1 MASLQRIRNH
11 GALLIA
17 IVGLA
22 MLAFILGDFLNSG
35 SSFFNR
41 SRENVGVIEGQK
53 VHYTEYESAKD
64 QLTEVYKI
72 ETGRSDFDEDTYAQ
86 IRNQVWSM
94 LMMDYTMRAQAKKIG
109 MDITTDELT
118 ELCVGENVHQ
128 IIRGRR
134 AFMDENGQ
142 FSREAV
148 KNLIAAIN
156 DGSDDA
162 AQNANLQ
169 QAKTYWLY
177 WEKAVRISYM
187 QEKYTSL
194 LQHLFKANKLEAE
207 NAFNGRQHGVSAE
220 FVMQP
225 YYAVADSLVK
235 ASESDIKALYKQRKE
250 QFKQTP
256 NRAIKYVTFDIV
268 PSEDDFKAA
277 EELLKNLKDEFRT
290 TEDVSLVVNTN
301 SDIMYDGRDYSVETV
316 PAQFKDFAFAK
327 GAKAGDCTEILFEND
342 TYSMARIMQA
352 GYSLPDSVELKAI
365 VEGGEDQELGWF
377 KATDLPK
384 NIAEPAFAGK
394 RGGRFTVAQGM
405 GEQTY
410 EIMDLGKPT
419 PKVKLAILAR
429 EVSPSSKTYSVIYNN
444 AKQFI
449 VANNNAEA
457 LEAAAQEA
465 GMTVVPQFNLT
476 VNTDKVGQLKASR
489 PIARWAFDAK
499 EGAVSDVFECGQ
511 QFVVAAL
518 VEVNDGEYR
527 SLNDVRAELTYEA
540 TNKAKAEYIKKQL
553 KGAES
558 LEAAA
563 EILGQRVQSVE
574 RVSLADNRFGNAG
587 MEPAVIGKA
596 VAQVENE
603 LSEPIQGKSG
613 VFVVKTGA
621 ANDLEGEFNAESE
634 KAQLASRF
642 AYLPY
647 QAIQLIEDK
656 AEVTDNRANFQYSRA
671 CVNYYKE

>member
-1 MASLQRIRNH
+1 MASLQKIRNH

-53 VHYTEYESAKD
+53 VHYTEYEAAKD

-72 ETGRSDFDEDTYAQ
+72 ESGRSDFDEDTYAQ
-86 IRNQVWSM
+86 IRNQVWNM
-94 LMMDYTMRAQAKKIG
+94 FVLDYTLRAQAEKIG
-109 MDITTDELT
+109 MDITQDELT
-118 ELCVGENVHQ
+118 ELCVGKNVHQ
-128 IIRGRR
+128 ILRSRR

-142 FSREAV
+142 FNRDAV

-156 DGSDDA
+156 EGSDDA
-162 AQNANLQ
+162 EQNANLQ

-187 QEKYTSL
+187 QEKYTNL
-194 LQHLFKANKLEAE
+194 LQHLIKANSLDAE
-207 NAFNGRQHGVSAE
+207 FAFNGRQNGVSAE
-220 FVMQP
+220 YVMQP
-225 YYAVADSLVK
+225 YYTVADSLVK
-235 ASESDIKALYKQRKE
+235 VSESDIKALYKQHKE

-268 PSEDDFKAA
+268 PSADDFKAA
-277 EELLKNLKDEFRT
+277 ETLMTSLQEEFKT

-301 SDIMYDGRDYSVETV
+301 SDIMYDGRDYSEETV
-316 PAQFKDFAFAK
+316 PAQFKEFAFAK
-327 GAKAGDCTEILFEND
+327 GAKAGDCTEILFENN
-342 TYSMARIMQA
+342 TYAMARIMQA

-365 VEGGEDQELGWF
+365 VEDGEDQELGWF
-377 KATDLPK
+377 KANDLPK
-384 NIAEPAFAGK
+384 NIAEPALNGK
-394 RGGRFTVAQGM
+394 RGEKFTVAMGM

-410 EIMDLGKPT
+410 EIMEIGKPT

-429 EVSPSSKTYSVIYNN
+429 EVTPSSKTYSIIYNN

-449 VANNNAEA
+449 VNNNNAEA

-465 GMTVVPQFNLT
+465 GMTVVPQYNLT
-476 VNTDKVGQLKASR
+476 KTTDKVGSLKASR
-489 PIARWAFDAK
+489 PIVRWAFEAK
-499 EGAVSDVFECGQ
+499 EGQVSDVFECGQ

-518 VEVNDGEYR
+518 AEVNDGEYR
-527 SLNDVRAELTYEA
+527 PLNAVRAELTYEA
-540 TNKAKAEYIKKQL
+540 TNNAKAAYIKKQL
-553 KGAES
+553 KGVAS
-558 LEAAA
+558 LEEAAK
-563 EILGQRVQSVE
+563 IMNQPVQNVE
-574 RVSLADNRFGNAG
+574 RVALGDSRFGNAG
-587 MEPAVIGKA
+587 MEPAVIGA
-596 VAQVENE
+596 AIALGENA
-603 LSEPIQGKSG
+603 LSEPIQGNMG

-621 ANDLEGEFNAESE
+621 ANNLEGAFDAQSE

-647 QAIQLIEDK
+647 QAMQLVEDN
-656 AEVTDNRANFQYSRA
+656 ADVTDNRANFQ
-671 CVNYYKE
+671 

>member
-1 MASLQRIRNH
+1 MASLQKIRNH

-35 SSFFNR
+35 SSFFHR

-53 VHYTEYESAKD
+53 IHYTEYEAAKD

-72 ETGRSDFDEDTYAQ
+72 ESGRSDFDEEMSTQ
-86 IRNQVWSM
+86 IRNQVWNM
-94 LMMDYTMRAQAKKIG
+94 LLMDYTLRAQAKKIG
-109 MDITTDELT
+109 MDITQDELS
-118 ELCVGENVHQ
+118 ELCIGENVHQ
-128 IIRGRR
+128 LIRGRR
-134 AFMDENGQ
+134 AFADENGQ
-142 FSREAV
+142 FSRDIV
-148 KNLIAAIN
+148 INLLQAIN
-156 DGSDDA
+156 QEGEDA
-162 AQNANLQ
+162 EQNANLK

-187 QEKYTSL
+187 QEKYSTL
-194 LQHLFKANKLEAE
+194 LQHLFKANSLEAE
-207 NAFNGRQHGVSAE
+207 FAFDARQKGVSAE

-235 ASESDIKALYKQRKE
+235 VSEGDIKKLYKQHKSE
-250 QFKQTP
+250 YKQTP
-256 NRAIKYVTFDIV
+256 NRAIKYITFDIA

-277 EELLKNLKDEFRT
+277 EELLTRLQDEFKT
-290 TEDVSLVVNTN
+290 AEDVSLVVNTN
-301 SDIMYDGRDYSVETV
+301 SDIMYDGRDYSEETV

-327 GAKAGDCTEILFEND
+327 GAKAGQCTDILFENN
-342 TYSMARIMQA
+342 TYAMARIMQA

-365 VEGGEDQELGWF
+365 VEDGEDQELGWF

-410 EIMDLGKPT
+410 EIMELGKPT

-429 EVSPSSKTYSVIYNN
+429 EVTPSSKTYSAIYNS

-449 VANNNAEA
+449 VNNNNAEA
-457 LEAAAQEA
+457 LEAAAQEQGLA
-465 GMTVVPQFNLT
+465 VIPQYNLLAT
-476 VNTDKVGQLKASR
+476 TDKVGQLKASR
-489 PIARWAFDAK
+489 PIVRWAFEAK
-499 EGAVSDVFECGQ
+499 EGQVSDVFECGQ

-518 VEVNDGEYR
+518 TEVNDGDYR
-527 SLNDVRAELTYEA
+527 PLDAVRAELTYEA
-540 TNKAKAEYIKKQL
+540 TNNAKAAYVKKQL
-553 KGAES
+553 KGMEKIEDAV
-558 LEAAA
+558 
-563 EILGQRVQSVE
+563 EILNQPLQSVE
-574 RVSLADNRFGNAG
+574 RVTLADSRFGNAG
-587 MEPAVIGKA
+587 LEPAVIGKTI
-596 VAQVENE
+596 AQGENA
-603 LSEPIQGKSG
+603 LSEPIQGNMG

-621 ANDLEGEFNAESE
+621 ANNAAEELNVEAE

-647 QAIQLIEDK
+647 QALQLMEDK
-656 AEVTDNRANFQYSRA
+656 AKVEDNRANFQ
-671 CVNYYKE
+671 

>member
-1 MASLQRIRNH
+1 MASLQKIRNH

-53 VHYTEYESAKD
+53 IHYTEYEAAKD

-72 ETGRSDFDEDTYAQ
+72 ESGRTDFDEDTYAQ
-86 IRNQVWSM
+86 IRNQVWNM
-94 LMMDYTMRAQAKKIG
+94 YVMDYTLRAQAEKIG
-109 MDITTDELT
+109 MDITPDELT

-134 AFMDENGQ
+134 AFAGEDGQ

-148 KNLIAAIN
+148 KGLISAIN
-156 DGSDDA
+156 NGSDDA
-162 AQNANLQ
+162 EQNANLK
-169 QAKTYWLY
+169 QAKDYWLY

-187 QEKYTSL
+187 QEKYTAL
-194 LQHLFKANKLEAE
+194 LQHLLKANSLDAE
-207 NAFNGRQHGVSAE
+207 FAYNGRQNGVAIDY
-220 FVMQP
+220 VMKP

-235 ASESDIKALYKQRKE
+235 VSDGDIKKLYNQHKE
-250 QFKQTP
+250 QYKQTP
-256 NRAIKYVTFDIV
+256 NRAIKYIAFDIV

-277 EELLKNLKDEFRT
+277 ETMMNNLKDEFKT
-290 TEDVSLVVNTN
+290 TDDISLVVNTN
-301 SDIMYDGRDYSVETV
+301 SDIMYDGRDYSEESV
-316 PAQFKDFAFAK
+316 PAQFKEFAFAK
-327 GAKAGDCTEILFEND
+327 GAKAGDCTDILFENN

-352 GYSLPDSVELKAI
+352 GYSMPDSVELKAI
-365 VEGGEDQELGWF
+365 VEDGEDQELGWF

-384 NIAEPAFAGK
+384 NIAEPALKGK
-394 RGGRFTVAQGM
+394 RGERFTVAIGM

-410 EIMDLGKPT
+410 EIMEIGKPT

-429 EVSPSSKTYSVIYNN
+429 EVTPSSKTYSVIYNN

-449 VANNNAEA
+449 VNNNNAEA

-465 GMTVVPQFNLT
+465 GMTVVPQYNLT
-476 VNTDKVGQLKASR
+476 ATTDKVGQLKSSR
-489 PIARWAFDAK
+489 PIVRWAFEAK

-511 QFVVAAL
+511 QFIVAAL
-518 VEVNDGEYR
+518 TEVNDGEYR
-527 SLNDVRAELTYEA
+527 PLEAVRAELMYEA
-540 TNKAKAEYIKKQL
+540 TNNAKAAYLKKEL
-553 KGAES
+553 KGIES

-563 EILGQRVQSVE
+563 EKLGQPVQHIE
-574 RVSLADNRFGNAG
+574 RVALGDSRFGNAG

-596 VAQVENE
+596 IAQGENA
-603 LSEPIQGKSG
+603 LSEPIQGNMG
-613 VFVVKTGA
+613 VYVVKTGA
-621 ANDLEGEFNAESE
+621 ANNAAETFVVETE
-634 KAQLASRF
+634 KAQLASRY

-647 QAIQLIEDK
+647 QAMQLLEDK
-656 AEVTDNRANFQYSRA
+656 AEVDDNRANFQ
-671 CVNYYKE
+671 

>member
-53 VHYTEYESAKD
+53 IHYTEYEAAKE

-72 ETGRSDFDEDTYAQ
+72 ESGRSDFDEDMHAQ
-86 IRNQVWSM
+86 IRNQVWNM
-94 LMMDYTMRAQAKKIG
+94 FVMDYTMRAQAKKIG
-109 MDITTDELT
+109 MDITADELT

-128 IIRGRR
+128 ILRGRR
-134 AFMDENGQ
+134 AFYGEDGQ
-142 FSREAV
+142 YSREIV

-156 DGSDDA
+156 EGSEDGE
-162 AQNANLQ
+162 QNANLQ
-169 QAKTYWLY
+169 QAKTYWMY
-177 WEKAVRISYM
+177 WEKAVRMSYM

-194 LQHLFKANKLEAE
+194 LQHLLKANSLDAE
-207 NAFNGRQHGVSAE
+207 YAFDARQKGVSAE
-220 FVMQP
+220 YVMQP
-225 YYAVADSLVK
+225 YFSVADSLVK
-235 ASESDIKALYKQRKE
+235 VSDRDIKKLYAQHKE
-250 QFKQTP
+250 QYKQTP
-256 NRAIKYVTFDIV
+256 NRAIKYIAFDIV

-277 EELLKNLKDEFRT
+277 ETLMNNLKEEFQSA
-290 TEDVSLVVNTN
+290 EDVSLVVNTN
-301 SDIMYDGRDYSVETV
+301 SDIMYDGRDYSEETV
-316 PAQFKDFAFAK
+316 PAQFKEFAFAK
-327 GAKAGDCTEILFEND
+327 GAKAGDCTEILFENN
-342 TYSMARIMQA
+342 TYAMARIMQA

-377 KATDLPK
+377 KAADLPK
-384 NIAEPAFAGK
+384 NIAEPALAGK
-394 RGGRFTVAQGM
+394 RGEKFTVAQGM

-410 EIMDLGKPT
+410 EIMEIGKPT

-429 EVSPSSKTYSVIYNN
+429 EVTPSSKTYSIIYNN

-449 VANNNAEA
+449 VNNNNAEA

-476 VNTDKVGQLKASR
+476 ATTDKVGQLAASR
-489 PIARWAFDAK
+489 PIVRWAFEAK
-499 EGAVSDVFECGQ
+499 EDQVSDVFECGQ
-511 QFVVAAL
+511 QFIVAAL
-518 VEVNDGEYR
+518 TEVNDGDYR
-527 SLNDVRAELTYEA
+527 PLEAVRAELTYEA
-540 TNKAKAEYIKKQL
+540 TNNAKAAYIKKEL
-553 KGAES
+553 KGVES

-563 EILGQRVQSVE
+563 QIMGQKVQSVE
-574 RVSLADNRFGNAG
+574 RVSLADSRFGNAG
-587 MEPAVIGKA
+587 MEPAVIGA
-596 VAQVENE
+596 AIAQGENT
-603 LSEPIQGKSG
+603 LSEPIQGNMG

-621 ANDLEGEFNAESE
+621 ANNAEGTFNAESE
-634 KAQLASRF
+634 KAQLSSRF

-647 QAIQLIEDK
+647 QAIQLLEDE
-656 AEVTDNRANFQYSRA
+656 AEITDNRANFQ
-671 CVNYYKE
+671 

>member
-53 VHYTEYESAKD
+53 VHYTEYEAAKE

-72 ETGRSDFDEDTYAQ
+72 ESGRSDFDEDTYTQ

-94 LMMDYTMRAQAKKIG
+94 LLMDYTMRAQAKKIG
-109 MDITTDELT
+109 MDITTDELS
-118 ELCVGENVHQ
+118 ELCIGENVHQ
-128 IIRGRR
+128 ILRSRR

-142 FSREAV
+142 FSRDAV

-156 DGSDDA
+156 DDSEDA

-187 QEKYTSL
+187 QEKYTAL
-194 LQHLFKANKLEAE
+194 LQHLLKANSLEAE
-207 NAFNGRQHGVSAE
+207 YAFNGRQNGLSAE
-220 FVMQP
+220 YVMQP
-225 YYAVADSLVK
+225 FYQVADSLVK
-235 ASESDIKALYKQRKE
+235 VSDGDIKKLYKQRKE

-256 NRAIKYVTFDIV
+256 NRAIKYVAFDIV

-277 EELLKNLKDEFRT
+277 QDLLTNLQEEFKT

-301 SDIMYDGRDYSVETV
+301 SDIMYDGRDYSIETV

-327 GAKAGDCTEILFEND
+327 GAKAGDCTDILFENN
-342 TYSMARIMQA
+342 TYAMARIMQA

-377 KATDLPK
+377 KAADLPK

-394 RGGRFTVAQGM
+394 RGTRFTVAQGM

-410 EIMDLGKPT
+410 EIMEIGKPT

-429 EVSPSSKTYSVIYNN
+429 EVTPSSKTYSIIYNS

-457 LEAAAQEA
+457 FEEAAQEA
-465 GMTVVPQFNLT
+465 GMAVTPQYNLT
-476 VNTDKVGQLKASR
+476 ENTDKIGQLKSSR
-489 PIARWAFDAK
+489 PIVRWAFDAK
-499 EGAVSDVFECGQ
+499 EGQVSDVFECGQ

-518 VEVNDGEYR
+518 TEVNDGEYR
-527 SLNDVRAELTYEA
+527 PLASVRSELMYEALND
-540 TNKAKAEYIKKQL
+540 AKAEYLKKQL
-553 KGAES
+553 KGVES

-563 EILGQRVQSVE
+563 EVLGQRIQNVE
-574 RVSLADNRFGNAG
+574 RVSLSDSRFGNAG

-596 VAQVENE
+596 IALGENA
-603 LSEPIQGKSG
+603 LSEPIKGNMG
-613 VFVVKTGA
+613 VFVVRTGA
-621 ANDLEGEFNAESE
+621 ANNLEAEFNADSE

-656 AEVTDNRANFQYSRA
+656 AEVVDNRANFQ
-671 CVNYYKE
+671 

>member
-53 VHYTEYESAKD
+53 IHYTEYEAAKD

-72 ETGRSDFDEDTYAQ
+72 ESGRSDFDEDTYAQ
-86 IRNQVWSM
+86 IRNQVWNM
-94 LMMDYTMRAQAKKIG
+94 MMMDYTLRAQAKEIG
-109 MDITTDELT
+109 MDVTVDELS
-118 ELCVGENVHQ
+118 ELCIGENPHQ
-128 IIRGRR
+128 ILRSRR

-142 FSREAV
+142 FNRDAV

-156 DGSDDA
+156 DGSEEA

-187 QEKYTSL
+187 QEKYTAL
-194 LQHLFKANKLEAE
+194 LQHLLKANSLDAE
-207 NAFNGRQHGVSAE
+207 FAFDSRQKGVSAE
-220 FVMQP
+220 YAMQP
-225 YYAVADSLVK
+225 YYTVADSLVK
-235 ASESDIKALYKQRKE
+235 VSEGDIKKLYNQKKE

-256 NRAIKYVTFDIV
+256 NRAIKYVAFNIV

-277 EELLKNLKDEFRT
+277 ETLMNNLQEEFKT
-290 TEDVSLVVNTN
+290 TEDIALVVNTN
-301 SDIMYDGRDYSVETV
+301 SDIMYDGRDYSEETV
-316 PAQFKDFAFAK
+316 PAQFKEFAFAK
-327 GAKAGDCTEILFEND
+327 DAKAGDCTEILFENN
-342 TYSMARIMQA
+342 TYSMARIMKA

-377 KATDLPK
+377 KADQLPK
-384 NIAEPAFAGK
+384 NIAEPALNGK
-394 RGGRFTVAQGM
+394 RGDKFTVAQGM

-410 EIMDLGKPT
+410 EIMEIGKPT

-429 EVSPSSKTYSVIYNN
+429 EVTPSSKTYSIIYNN

-449 VANNNAEA
+449 VTNNNAEA
-457 LEAAAQEA
+457 MEKAAQEA
-465 GMTVVPQFNLT
+465 GMAVIPQYNLT
-476 VNTDKVGQLKASR
+476 ATTDKVGQLKGSR
-489 PIARWAFDAK
+489 TIVRWAFDAK
-499 EGAVSDVFECGQ
+499 EGAVSDVFECGD
-511 QFVVAAL
+511 QFIVAAL
-518 VEVNDGEYR
+518 TEVNDGEYR
-527 SLNDVRAELTYEA
+527 SLDAVRAELTFEA
-540 TNKAKAEYIKKQL
+540 TNNAKAAYIKKQL
-553 KGAES
+553 KGAET

-563 EILGQRVQSVE
+563 QIMNQPVQHIE
-574 RVSLADNRFGNAG
+574 RVSLADSRFGNAG
-587 MEPAVIGKA
+587 MEPAVIGKTIA
-596 VAQVENE
+596 LGENA
-603 LSEPIQGKSG
+603 LSEPIQGNMA

-621 ANDLEGEFNAESE
+621 ANNAADELNTEVE
-634 KAQLASRF
+634 KAQLESRY

-647 QAIQLIEDK
+647 QAIQLVEDK
-656 AEVTDNRANFQYSRA
+656 AEVTDNRANFQ
-671 CVNYYKE
+671 

>member
-1 MASLQRIRNH
+1 MASLQKIRNH

-53 VHYTEYESAKD
+53 IHYTEYEAAKD

-72 ETGRSDFDEDTYAQ
+72 ESGRTDFDEDTYAQ
-86 IRNQVWSM
+86 IRNQVWNM
-94 LMMDYTMRAQAKKIG
+94 YVMDYTLRAQAEKIG
-109 MDITTDELT
+109 MEITPDELT

-134 AFMDENGQ
+134 AFAGEDGQ

-148 KNLIAAIN
+148 KGLISAIN
-156 DGSDDA
+156 NESDDA
-162 AQNANLQ
+162 EQNANLK
-169 QAKTYWLY
+169 QAKDYWLY

-187 QEKYTSL
+187 QEKYTAL
-194 LQHLFKANKLEAE
+194 LQHLLKANSLDAE
-207 NAFNGRQHGVSAE
+207 FAFNGRQNGVAVDY
-220 FVMQP
+220 VMKP

-235 ASESDIKALYKQRKE
+235 VSDGDIKKLYNQHKE
-250 QFKQTP
+250 QYKQTP
-256 NRAIKYVTFDIV
+256 NRAIKYIAFDIV

-277 EELLKNLKDEFRT
+277 ETMMNNLKDEFKT
-290 TEDVSLVVNTN
+290 TDDISLVVNTN
-301 SDIMYDGRDYSVETV
+301 SDIMYDGRDYSEESV
-316 PAQFKDFAFAK
+316 PAQFKEFAFRK
-327 GAKAGDCTEILFEND
+327 DAKAGDCTDILFENN

-352 GYSLPDSVELKAI
+352 GYSMPDSVELKAI
-365 VEGGEDQELGWF
+365 VEDGEDQELGWF
-377 KATDLPK
+377 KAADLPK
-384 NIAEPAFAGK
+384 NIAEPALKGK
-394 RGGRFTVAQGM
+394 RGERFTVAIGM

-410 EIMDLGKPT
+410 EIMEIGKPT

-429 EVSPSSKTYSVIYNN
+429 EVTPSSKTYSVIYNN

-449 VANNNAEA
+449 VNNNNAEA

-465 GMTVVPQFNLT
+465 GMTVVPQYNLT
-476 VNTDKVGQLKASR
+476 ATTDKVGQLKSSR
-489 PIARWAFDAK
+489 PIVRWAFEAK

-511 QFVVAAL
+511 QFIVAAL
-518 VEVNDGEYR
+518 TEVNDGEYR
-527 SLNDVRAELTYEA
+527 PLEAVRAELMYEA
-540 TNKAKAEYIKKQL
+540 TNNAKAAYLKKEL
-553 KGAES
+553 KGIES

-563 EILGQRVQSVE
+563 EKLGQPVQHIE
-574 RVSLADNRFGNAG
+574 RVALGDSRFGNAG

-596 VAQVENE
+596 IAQGENA
-603 LSEPIQGKSG
+603 LSEPIQGNMG
-613 VFVVKTGA
+613 VYVVKTGA
-621 ANDLEGEFNAESE
+621 ANNAAETFVVETE
-634 KAQLASRF
+634 KAQLASRY

-647 QAIQLIEDK
+647 QAMQLLEDK
-656 AEVTDNRANFQYSRA
+656 AEVDDNRANFQ
-671 CVNYYKE
+671 

>member
-41 SRENVGVIEGQK
+41 SRENVGVVEGQK
-53 VHYTEYESAKD
+53 IHYTEYEAARE

-72 ETGRSDFDEDTYAQ
+72 ESGRTDFDEDMYAQ
-86 IRNQVWSM
+86 IRNQVWNM
-94 LMMDYTMRAQAKKIG
+94 FVMDYTLRAQAEEIG
-109 MDITTDELT
+109 MDITTDELS
-118 ELCVGENVHQ
+118 ELCIGENPHQ

-142 FSREAV
+142 FNRQAV
-148 KNLIAAIN
+148 IGLLQAIN
-156 DGSDDA
+156 GEDA
-162 AQNANLQ
+162 DAENANLK

-187 QEKYTSL
+187 QEKYTTL
-194 LQHLFKANKLEAE
+194 LQHLLKANSLDAE
-207 NAFNGRQHGVSAE
+207 YAFNNRQNGISADY
-220 FVMQP
+220 VMQP
-225 YYAVADSLVK
+225 YYSVADSLVK
-235 ASESDIKALYKQRKE
+235 VSESEIKKLYKQHKS
-250 QFKQTP
+250 QYKQTP
-256 NRAIKYVTFDIV
+256 NRSIKYIAFDIV

-277 EELLKNLKDEFRT
+277 ETLMNNLQEEFKT
-290 TEDVSLVVNTN
+290 TDDISLVVNTN
-301 SDIMYDGRDYSVETV
+301 SDIMYDGRDYSEETV

-327 GAKAGDCTEILFEND
+327 GAKAGDCTEILFENN
-342 TYSMARIMQA
+342 TYAMARIMQA

-365 VEGGEDQELGWF
+365 AAEEGQEDQELGWF
-377 KATDLPK
+377 KAADLPK
-384 NIAEPAFAGK
+384 NIAEPALKGK
-394 RGGRFTVAQGM
+394 RGERFTVAQGM
-405 GEQTY
+405 GEQTF
-410 EIMDLGKPT
+410 EIMEIGKPS

-429 EVSPSSKTYSVIYNN
+429 EVTPSSKTYSVIYNQ

-449 VANNNAEA
+449 VDNNNAEA

-465 GMTVVPQFNLT
+465 GMTVVPQFNLLE
-476 VNTDKVGQLKASR
+476 NTDKVGQLKASR
-489 PIARWAFDAK
+489 PIVRWAFEAK
-499 EGAVSDVFECGQ
+499 EGQVSDVFECGQ

-518 VEVNDGEYR
+518 TEVNDGDYR
-527 SLNDVRAELTYEA
+527 PLEAVRAELTYEA
-540 TNKAKAEYIKKQL
+540 MNNAKAEYIKKEL

-563 EILGQRVQSVE
+563 EKMGQSIQHIDRVT
-574 RVSLADNRFGNAG
+574 LADSRFGNAG

-596 VAQVENE
+596 MAQGENV
-603 LSEPIQGKSG
+603 LSEPIQGNMG
-613 VFVVKTGA
+613 IFVVKTGA
-621 ANDLEGEFNAESE
+621 ANNASEDFVVETE
-634 KAQLASRF
+634 KAQLASRY

-647 QAIQLIEDK
+647 QAMQIVEDQ
-656 AEVTDNRANFQYSRA
+656 AEVVDNRANFQ
-671 CVNYYKE
+671 

>member
-53 VHYTEYESAKD
+53 IHYTEYEAAKE

-72 ETGRSDFDEDTYAQ
+72 ESGRSDFDEDMHAQ
-86 IRNQVWSM
+86 IRNQVWNM
-94 LMMDYTMRAQAKKIG
+94 FVMDYTMRAQAKKIG
-109 MDITTDELT
+109 MDITADELT

-128 IIRGRR
+128 ILRGRR
-134 AFMDENGQ
+134 AFYGEDGQ
-142 FSREAV
+142 YSREIV

-156 DGSDDA
+156 EGSEDGE
-162 AQNANLQ
+162 QNANLQ
-169 QAKTYWLY
+169 QAKTYWMY
-177 WEKAVRISYM
+177 WEKAVRMSYM

-194 LQHLFKANKLEAE
+194 LQHLLKANSLDAE
-207 NAFNGRQHGVSAE
+207 YAFDARQKGVSAE
-220 FVMQP
+220 YVMQP
-225 YYAVADSLVK
+225 YFSVADSLVK
-235 ASESDIKALYKQRKE
+235 VSDRDIKKLYAQHKE
-250 QFKQTP
+250 QYKQTP
-256 NRAIKYVTFDIV
+256 NRAIKYIAFDIV

-277 EELLKNLKDEFRT
+277 ETLMNNLKEESQSA
-290 TEDVSLVVNTN
+290 EDVSLVVNTN
-301 SDIMYDGRDYSVETV
+301 SDIMYDGRDYSEETV
-316 PAQFKDFAFAK
+316 PAQFKEFAFAK
-327 GAKAGDCTEILFEND
+327 GAKAGDCTEILFENN
-342 TYSMARIMQA
+342 TYAMARIMQA

-384 NIAEPAFAGK
+384 NIAEPALAGK
-394 RGGRFTVAQGM
+394 RGEKFTVAQGM

-410 EIMDLGKPT
+410 EIMEIGKPT

-429 EVSPSSKTYSVIYNN
+429 EVTPSSKTYSIIYNN

-449 VANNNAEA
+449 VNNNNAEA

-476 VNTDKVGQLKASR
+476 ATTDKVGQLAASR
-489 PIARWAFDAK
+489 PIVRWAFEAK
-499 EGAVSDVFECGQ
+499 EGQVSDVFECGQ
-511 QFVVAAL
+511 QFIVAAL
-518 VEVNDGEYR
+518 TEVNDGDYR
-527 SLNDVRAELTYEA
+527 PLEAVRAELTYEA
-540 TNKAKAEYIKKQL
+540 TNNAKAAYIKKEL
-553 KGAES
+553 KGVES

-563 EILGQRVQSVE
+563 QIMGQKVQSVE
-574 RVSLADNRFGNAG
+574 RVSLADSRFGNAG
-587 MEPAVIGKA
+587 MEPAVIGA
-596 VAQVENE
+596 AIAQGENT
-603 LSEPIQGKSG
+603 LSEPIQGNMG

-621 ANDLEGEFNAESE
+621 ANNAEGTFNAESE
-634 KAQLASRF
+634 KAQLSSRF

-647 QAIQLIEDK
+647 QAIQLLEDE
-656 AEVTDNRANFQYSRA
+656 AEITDNRANFQ
-671 CVNYYKE
+671 

>member
-1 MASLQRIRNH
+1 MASLQKIRNH

-53 VHYTEYESAKD
+53 IHYTEYEAAKD

-72 ETGRSDFDEDTYAQ
+72 ESGRTDFDEDTYAQ
-86 IRNQVWSM
+86 IRNQVWNM
-94 LMMDYTMRAQAKKIG
+94 YVMDYTLRAQAEKIG
-109 MDITTDELT
+109 MEITPDELT

-134 AFMDENGQ
+134 AFAGEDGQ

-148 KNLIAAIN
+148 KGLISAIN
-156 DGSDDA
+156 NESDDA
-162 AQNANLQ
+162 EQNANLK
-169 QAKTYWLY
+169 QAKDYWLY

-187 QEKYTSL
+187 QEKYTAL
-194 LQHLFKANKLEAE
+194 LQHLLKANSLDAE
-207 NAFNGRQHGVSAE
+207 FAFNGRQNGVAVDY
-220 FVMQP
+220 VMKP

-235 ASESDIKALYKQRKE
+235 VSDGDIKKLYNQHKE
-250 QFKQTP
+250 QYKQTP
-256 NRAIKYVTFDIV
+256 NRAIKYIAFDIV

-277 EELLKNLKDEFRT
+277 ETMMNNLKDEFKT
-290 TEDVSLVVNTN
+290 TDDISLVVNTN
-301 SDIMYDGRDYSVETV
+301 SDIMYDGRDYSEENV
-316 PAQFKDFAFAK
+316 PAQFKEFAFRK
-327 GAKAGDCTEILFEND
+327 DAKAGDCTDILFENN

-352 GYSLPDSVELKAI
+352 GYSMPDSVELKAI
-365 VEGGEDQELGWF
+365 VEDGEDQELGWF
-377 KATDLPK
+377 KAADLPK
-384 NIAEPAFAGK
+384 NIAEPALKGK
-394 RGGRFTVAQGM
+394 RGERFTVAIGM

-410 EIMDLGKPT
+410 EIMEIGKPT

-429 EVSPSSKTYSVIYNN
+429 EVTPSSKTYSVIYNN

-449 VANNNAEA
+449 VNNNNAED

-465 GMTVVPQFNLT
+465 GMTVVPQYNLT
-476 VNTDKVGQLKASR
+476 ATTDKVGQLKSSR
-489 PIARWAFDAK
+489 PIVRWAFEAK

-511 QFVVAAL
+511 QFIVAAL
-518 VEVNDGEYR
+518 TEVNDGEYR
-527 SLNDVRAELTYEA
+527 PLEAVRAELMYEA
-540 TNKAKAEYIKKQL
+540 TNNAKAAYLKKEL
-553 KGAES
+553 KGIES

-563 EILGQRVQSVE
+563 EKLGQTVQHIE
-574 RVSLADNRFGNAG
+574 RVALGDSRFGNAG

-596 VAQVENE
+596 IAQGENA
-603 LSEPIQGKSG
+603 LSEPIQGNMG
-613 VFVVKTGA
+613 VYVVKTGA
-621 ANDLEGEFNAESE
+621 ANNAAETFVVETE
-634 KAQLASRF
+634 KAQLASRY

-647 QAIQLIEDK
+647 QAMQLLEDK
-656 AEVTDNRANFQYSRA
+656 AEVDDNRANFQ
-671 CVNYYKE
+671 

>member
-1 MASLQRIRNH
+1 MASLQKIRNH

-53 VHYTEYESAKD
+53 IHYTEYEAAKE

-72 ETGRSDFDEDTYAQ
+72 ETGRTDFDEDMHSQ
-86 IRNQVWSM
+86 VRNQVWNM
-94 LMMDYTMRAQAKKIG
+94 LMMDYTLRAQAEKIG
-109 MDITTDELT
+109 MDITKDELS
-118 ELCVGENVHQ
+118 ELCIGDNIHQ

-134 AFMDENGQ
+134 AFYGEDGQ
-142 FSREAV
+142 FSRDAV
-148 KNLIAAIN
+148 INLLQAIN
-156 DGSDDA
+156 QEGEDGE
-162 AQNANLQ
+162 NANLK

-187 QEKYTSL
+187 QEKYSNL
-194 LQHLFKANKLEAE
+194 LQHLLKANTLDAE
-207 NAFNGRQHGVSAE
+207 YAFNSRQHGVAAE
-220 FVMQP
+220 FVRKP
-225 YYAVADSLVK
+225 YFTVADSLVSV
-235 ASESDIKALYKQRKE
+235 SENDIKALYKQHKPE
-250 QFKQTP
+250 YKQTP
-256 NRAIKYVTFDIV
+256 NRSIKYIAFDIK

-277 EELLKNLKDEFRT
+277 ENLLTSLKDEFRT

-301 SDIMYDGRDYSVETV
+301 SDIMYDGRDYSIETV

-327 GAKAGDCTEILFEND
+327 GAKAGQCTEILFEND

-365 VEGGEDQELGWF
+365 VEDGEDQELGWF

-384 NIAEPAFAGK
+384 NIAEKAFAGK
-394 RGGRFTVAQGM
+394 RGSRFTVAQGM
-405 GEQTY
+405 GEQTF
-410 EIMDLGKPT
+410 EIMEIGKPT

-429 EVSPSSKTYSVIYNN
+429 EVTPSSKTYSIIYNQ

-449 VANNNAEA
+449 VANKNAEA
-457 LEAAAQEA
+457 LEKAAQEA
-465 GMTVVPQFNLT
+465 GMPVVPQFNLT
-476 VNTDKVGQLKASR
+476 ATTDKVGQLKSSR
-489 PIARWAFDAK
+489 PIVRWAFEAK
-499 EGAVSDVFECGQ
+499 EGQVSDVFECGQ
-511 QFVVAAL
+511 QFIVAAL
-518 VEVNDGEYR
+518 TEVNDNEYR
-527 SLNDVRAELTYEA
+527 SLEAVRNELTHEA
-540 TNKAKAEYIKKQL
+540 RNNAKAAYIAKEL
-553 KGAES
+553 KGVES

-563 EILGQRVQSVE
+563 EKMNQKVQNIDRVT
-574 RVSLADNRFGNAG
+574 LADSRFGNAG
-587 MEPAVIGKA
+587 MEPAVIGKTI
-596 VAQVENE
+596 AQGENA
-603 LSEPIQGKSG
+603 LSEPIQGKTG

-621 ANDLEGEFNAESE
+621 AINTTEEFNAETE
-634 KAQLASRF
+634 KAQLASRL

-656 AEVTDNRANFQYSRA
+656 AKVEDNRANFQ
-671 CVNYYKE
+671 

>member
-53 VHYTEYESAKD
+53 VHYTEYEAAKE

-72 ETGRSDFDEDTYAQ
+72 ETGRSDFDEDMHAQ
-86 IRNQVWSM
+86 IRNQVWNM
-94 LMMDYTMRAQAKKIG
+94 FVMDYTMRAQAKKIG
-109 MDITTDELT
+109 MDITADELT

-128 IIRGRR
+128 ILRGRR
-134 AFMDENGQ
+134 AFYGEDGQ
-142 FSREAV
+142 YSREIV
-148 KNLIAAIN
+148 KNLISAIN
-156 DGSDDA
+156 EGSEDA
-162 AQNANLQ
+162 EQNANLQ
-169 QAKTYWLY
+169 QAKTYWMY
-177 WEKAVRISYM
+177 WEKAVRMSYM

-194 LQHLFKANKLEAE
+194 LQHLLKANSLDAE
-207 NAFNGRQHGVSAE
+207 YAFDARQKGVSAE
-220 FVMQP
+220 YVMQP
-225 YYAVADSLVK
+225 YFTVADSLVK
-235 ASESDIKALYKQRKE
+235 VSDRDIKKLYAQHKE
-250 QFKQTP
+250 QYKQTP
-256 NRAIKYVTFDIV
+256 NRAIKYIAFDIV

-277 EELLKNLKDEFRT
+277 ENLLKSLQEEFKT

-301 SDIMYDGRDYSVETV
+301 SDIMYDGRDYSEETV
-316 PAQFKDFAFAK
+316 PAQFKEFAFAK
-327 GAKAGDCTEILFEND
+327 GAKAGDCTDILFENN
-342 TYSMARIMQA
+342 TYAMARIMQA

-365 VEGGEDQELGWF
+365 VEDGEDQELGWF

-384 NIAEPAFAGK
+384 NIAEPALAGK
-394 RGGRFTVAQGM
+394 RGEKFTVAQGM

-410 EIMDLGKPT
+410 EIMEIGKPT

-429 EVSPSSKTYSVIYNN
+429 EVTPSSKTYSIIYNN

-449 VANNNAEA
+449 VNNNNAEA

-476 VNTDKVGQLKASR
+476 ATTDKVGQLAASR
-489 PIARWAFDAK
+489 PIVRWAFEAK
-499 EGAVSDVFECGQ
+499 EGQVSDVFECGQ

-518 VEVNDGEYR
+518 TEVNDGEYR
-527 SLNDVRAELTYEA
+527 SLEAVRAELSYEA
-540 TNKAKAEYIKKQL
+540 TNNAKAEYIKKEL
-553 KGAES
+553 KGVES

-563 EILGQRVQSVE
+563 QIMGQKVQSVE
-574 RVSLADNRFGNAG
+574 RVSLADSRFGNAG
-587 MEPAVIGKA
+587 MEPAVIGA
-596 VAQVENE
+596 AIAQGENA
-603 LSEPIQGKSG
+603 LSEPIQGNMG
-613 VFVVKTGA
+613 VFVIKTGA
-621 ANDLEGEFNAESE
+621 ANNAEGTFNAESE
-634 KAQLASRF
+634 KAQLSSRF

-647 QAIQLIEDK
+647 QAIQLLEDK
-656 AEVTDNRANFQYSRA
+656 ADITDNRANFQ
-671 CVNYYKE
+671 